1 MPKAPEI
8 EPDWELVRKR
18 NFVERMKHEKG
29 GLAVIQELPAMIAAG
44 YEAVPEE
51 DMVRLQWYGLYHDKP
66 KLGHFMM
73 RVKVPGGR
81 LTPHGLRTI
90 GEIAQRHGRGHG
102 ELTTRQNV
110 QLHWL
115 EMARLPE
122 VLSTLDAAGLT
133 TVGACGDNVRNITGC
148 PVAGLDR
155 DELFDCRDLVREAAG
170 FFIQHREYSD
180 LPRKHKITISACAHQ
195 CNAPEM
201 HCIALIGTLRE
212 GQAGFAVKVGGGLS
226 TWPRLAD
233 DLGVFV
239 PAGEAVGVL
248 RAILDVWREDR
259 RYRLSRARARLKF
272 MVDDV
277 GPRRFRERIEERL
290 GRRLADGAVPA
301 PPSEELDH
309 AGVHPQ
315 RQAGLAYAGFPV
327 YLGLMNGEQMLRIA
341 DLAEEV
347 AGWGGGAA
355 GARTAG
361 AGGEAGAGGAALA
374 AGEAGAGGAAAAAGA
389 GRAGGEGVE
398 IRLTRRQNFILAN
411 LPAERVPEVVERVA
425 AIGFPLAAGNLR
437 RLAIACT
444 GNPFCNFTVAET
456 KGRLRQI
463 VEHLESAFGEQ
474 AAELGELRL
483 NLDGCP
489 HACAHHWIGDIG
501 LQGTTLR
508 ERGEAGERL
517 QGYDLFL
524 RGGLGRSAAIG
535 RPVLRRVPGDVVHVA
550 IERLCRAWLDG
561 REPGESIQQFFT
573 RNSDEQLI
581 DIAGVPAEV
590 LTR

>member
-18 NFVERMKHEKG
+18 NFVERLKHEKG
-29 GLAVIQELPAMIAAG
+29 GMAVIDDLPAMIAAG

-66 KLGHFMM
+66 KLGYFMM
-73 RVKVPGGR
+73 RVKVPGGL
-81 LTPHGLRTI
+81 LTPHRLRTI
-90 GEIAQRHGRGHG
+90 GEIAERRGRGHG
-102 ELTTRQNV
+102 ELTTRQNI

-115 EMARLPE
+115 EMSRLPE
-122 VLSTLDAAGLT
+122 VLATLEAAGLT
-133 TVGACGDNVRNITGC
+133 TAGACGDNVRNITGC
-148 PVAGLDR
+148 PVAGIDR
-155 DELFDCRDLVREAAG
+155 DELFDCRELVRETAD
-170 FFIQHREYSD
+170 FFLRHREYSD

-201 HCIALIGTLRE
+201 HCIALLGTRRE
-212 GQAGFAVKVGGGLS
+212 GEPGFGVKVGGGLS

-239 PAGEAVGVL
+239 PAAAALEVL

-272 MVDDV
+272 MIDDV
-277 GPRRFRERIEERL
+277 GPVRFRERVEERL
-290 GRRLADGAVPA
+290 GRRLADGAAPA
-301 PPSEELDH
+301 APAGEYDH
-309 AGVHPQ
+309 AGVHAQ
-315 RQAGLAYAGFPV
+315 RQPGLAYAGFPV
-327 YLGLMNGEQMLRIA
+327 YLGLMDGEQMQRLA
-341 DLAEEV
+341 DVADEV
-347 AGWGGGAA
+347 SGWGGG
-355 GARTAG
+355 
-361 AGGEAGAGGAALA
+361 EP
-374 AGEAGAGGAAAAAGA
+374 
-389 GRAGGEGVE
+389 VE
-398 IRLTRRQNFILAN
+398 IRLTRRQNFILSN

-456 KGRLRQI
+456 KGRLQQI
-463 VEHLESAFGEQ
+463 VDHLESAFGEQ
-474 AAELGELRL
+474 AAALGELRL

-508 ERGEAGERL
+508 ERGAGGERL

-524 RGGLGRSAAIG
+524 RGGLGRGAAIG
-535 RPVLRRVPGDVVHVA
+535 RPVLRRVPGEVVHLA
-550 IERLCRAWLDG
+550 IERLCRAWLEG
-561 REPGESIQQFFT
+561 RQSGERIQEFFT
-573 RNSDEQLI
+573 RHSDEQLI

>member
-29 GLAVIQELPAMIAAG
+29 GLAVLDDLPAMIAAG
-44 YEAVPEE
+44 YEAVAEE

-81 LTPHGLRTI
+81 LTARGLRTI
-90 GEIAQRHGRGHG
+90 GEIALRHGRGHG
-102 ELTTRQNV
+102 ELTTRQNI

-122 VLSTLDAAGLT
+122 VLATLDAAGLT

-155 DELFDCRDLVREAAG
+155 DELFDCRELLREAAAY
-170 FFIQHREYSD
+170 FIEHREYSD
-180 LPRKHKITISACAHQ
+180 LPRKHKITISACPHQ

-201 HCIALIGTLRE
+201 HCIALLGTLRDGE
-212 GQAGFAVKVGGGLS
+212 PGFAVKVGGGLS

-239 PAGEAVGVL
+239 PAAEAVGVL

-277 GPRRFRERIEERL
+277 GPRRFRERVEERL
-290 GRRLADGAVPA
+290 GRRLTDGAAPPA
-301 PPSEELDH
+301 PAEEHDH

-315 RQAGLAYAGFPV
+315 HQAGLAYAGFPV
-327 YLGLMNGEQMLRIA
+327 YLGLMNGEQMLRLA

-347 AGWGGGAA
+347 SGW
-355 GARTAG
+355 
-361 AGGEAGAGGAALA
+361 
-374 AGEAGAGGAAAAAGA
+374 GA
-389 GRAGGEGVE
+389 GRDQVE

-456 KGRLRQI
+456 KGRMRQI

-508 ERGEAGERL
+508 ERGAAGERL

-524 RGGLGRSAAIG
+524 RGGLGRGAAIG
-535 RPVLRRVPGDVVHVA
+535 RPVLRRVPGEVVHLA
-550 IERLCRAWLDG
+550 IERLCRAWLDD
-561 REPGESIQQFFT
+561 RQAGESIQQFFT
-573 RNSDEQLI
+573 RQSDEQLI

>member
-18 NFVERMKHEKG
+18 NFVERLKHEKG
-29 GLAVIQELPAMIAAG
+29 GMAVIQDLPAMIAAG

-66 KLGHFMM
+66 KLGYFMM
-73 RVKVPGGR
+73 RVKVPGGL
-81 LTPHGLRTI
+81 LTPHRLRTI
-90 GEIAQRHGRGHG
+90 GGIAERRGRGHG
-102 ELTTRQNV
+102 ELTTRQNI

-115 EMARLPE
+115 EMSRLPE
-122 VLSTLDAAGLT
+122 VLATLEAAGLT
-133 TVGACGDNVRNITGC
+133 TAGACGDNVRNITGC
-148 PVAGLDR
+148 PVAGIDR
-155 DELFDCRDLVREAAG
+155 DELFDCRELVRETAD
-170 FFIQHREYSD
+170 FFLRHREYSD

-201 HCIALIGTLRE
+201 HCIALLGTRRE
-212 GQAGFAVKVGGGLS
+212 GEPGFGVKVGGGLS

-239 PAGEAVGVL
+239 PAAAALEVL

-272 MVDDV
+272 MIDDV
-277 GPRRFRERIEERL
+277 GPVRFRERVEERL
-290 GRRLADGAVPA
+290 GRRLADGAAPA
-301 PPSEELDH
+301 APAGEYDH
-309 AGVHPQ
+309 AGVHAQ
-315 RQAGLAYAGFPV
+315 RQPGLAYAGFPV
-327 YLGLMNGEQMLRIA
+327 YLGLMDGEQMQRLA
-341 DLAEEV
+341 DVADEV
-347 AGWGGGAA
+347 SGWGGG
-355 GARTAG
+355 
-361 AGGEAGAGGAALA
+361 EP
-374 AGEAGAGGAAAAAGA
+374 
-389 GRAGGEGVE
+389 VE
-398 IRLTRRQNFILAN
+398 IRLTRRQNFILSN

-456 KGRLRQI
+456 KGRLQQI
-463 VEHLESAFGEQ
+463 VDHLESAFGEQ
-474 AAELGELRL
+474 AAALGELRL

-508 ERGEAGERL
+508 ERGAGGERL

-524 RGGLGRSAAIG
+524 RGGLGRGAAIG
-535 RPVLRRVPGDVVHVA
+535 RPVLRRVPGEVVHLA
-550 IERLCRAWLDG
+550 IERLCRAWLEG
-561 REPGESIQQFFT
+561 RQSGERIQEFFT
-573 RNSDEQLI
+573 RHSDEQLI